1 MSEFDNEP
9 SYNSSDNEPFSSI
22 LERNWSRRHVMRGG
36 LALAAST
43 LFGNLGLVQAD
54 SPVNDPTRPSPSAAA
69 RNIKLRFEPVPGS
82 KTDAVVVPKGYTATI
97 LAPWGT
103 PLNRQASAWK
113 SDGSNSA
120 QDQAN
125 AVGMHHDGMHFFA
138 IDGRSDDGLLLVNN
152 EYIDQDALHPNGATR
167 NEMGKRPADEVR
179 KEINA
184 HGISAVRIV
193 KENGQWHVLSDD
205 PLNRR
210 YTSATVMDLA
220 GPMAG
225 TDHVKTAFS
234 KDGTQA
240 RGTNNNCGNGYTP
253 WGTYLTCEENWP
265 DIFINRAE
273 TLPADQQ
280 RLGMPTE
287 ESRYGWE
294 TAAQDASERESEFAR
309 FDLTPRGDDATQDY
323 RNEASTFGYIVE
335 IDPFDVKRRA
345 VKRTALGRFRHEGCW
360 PGKLEPGKPVVFYSG
375 HDARFEYIYKF
386 VSKANWDPADANP
399 KDRLATGAKYM
410 DKGTLYVA
418 CFNDDGS
425 GQWLPLTP
433 EAPTQQNYSTLGKEL
448 GELPEIILNTA
459 RAADLVGATPMDRPE
474 WGNVDPASGDV
485 YMTLT
490 NNDKREID
498 QLSAPNPRPR
508 NENGQIIRWR
518 ETGDNS
524 FRWTIFVFG
533 ASAKAPDT
541 INRSALTQD
550 NQFASPDGLM
560 FDPRGILWIQTD
572 NSDNAVAD
580 YTNDQM
586 LAVIPSQVTSREGY
600 ATTIDERSQELLK
613 RFLVG
618 PNDCE
623 ITGFAMT
630 PDHTSLFIN
639 VQHPGNWPYDTDAT
653 QAAPGGSNVRPRS
666 STIVIQREDNGEI
679 GV

>member
-9 SYNSSDNEPFSSI
+9 SFNPSDNEPFASI
-22 LERNWSRRHVMRGG
+22 LERNWSRRHVMQGG
-36 LALAAST
+36 LALAAAT
-43 LFGNLGLVQAD
+43 LLGKLGIARGDMQDNGANATPLDGMRDVQ
-54 SPVNDPTRPSPSAAA
+54 
-69 RNIKLRFEPVPGS
+69 LRFDSVAGS

-103 PLNRQASAWK
+103 PLNDKANPWK
-113 SDGSNSA
+113 NDGSNSA

-125 AVGMHHDGMHFFA
+125 AVGMHHDGMHFFT
-138 IDGRSDDGLLLVNN
+138 IEGRSDDGLLLINN
-152 EYIDQDALHPNGATR
+152 EYVDQDALHPDGPTR
-167 NEMGKRPADEVR
+167 DASGKRPPEEIR

-184 HGISAVRIV
+184 HGVSALRITMR
-193 KENGQWHVLSDD
+193 NGKWRVMSND

-210 YTSATVMDLA
+210 YTSATVMDIA

-234 KDGTQA
+234 RDGTQA

-280 RLGMPTE
+280 RLGIPTQA
-287 ESRYGWE
+287 SRYGWE
-294 TAAQDASERESEFAR
+294 TAANDSSERDDEFAR
-309 FDLTPRGDDATQDY
+309 FDLTPRGNDATEDY

-345 VKRTALGRFRHEGCW
+345 IKRTALGRFRHEGCW

-375 HDARFEYIYKF
+375 HDGRFEYIYKF
-386 VSKANWDPADANP
+386 VSEANWDPADADP
-399 KDRLATGAKYM
+399 EDRLAVGAKYM
-410 DKGTLYVA
+410 DKGTLHVA
-418 CFNDDGS
+418 RFNDDGT

-433 EAPTQQNYSTLGKEL
+433 ETATQQNDSTLGKEL
-448 GELPEIILNTA
+448 GGLPEIILNTA

-474 WGNVDPASGDV
+474 WGNVDPANGDV

-490 NNDKREID
+490 NNDEREVD
-498 QLSAPNPRPR
+498 QLNAANPRPR

-518 ETGDNS
+518 ETGDGG
-524 FRWTIFVFG
+524 FRWAIFVFG

-541 INRSALTQD
+541 INRSSLTQD

-572 NSDNAVAD
+572 NGGNAVAEAS
-580 YTNDQM
+580 NDQM
-586 LAVIPSQVTSREGY
+586 LAVIPALL
-600 ATTIDERSQELLK
+600 ATDDVPLATIDARNQKKLK

-630 PDHTSLFIN
+630 PDHRSLFIN
-639 VQHPGNWPYDTDAT
+639 VQHPGNWPYAEDAT
-653 QAAPGGSNVRPRS
+653 LAIPGGNTVRPRS
-666 STIVIQREDNGEI
+666 STVVIQREDNGEI